1 MDLIPEPNL
10 NTDVNSW
17 LCEQLF
23 IQEKASKRLQEIR
36 STKLARAN
44 RARVPSSFAINDFVL
59 VHNKRWPQKR
69 FPKLGSQWQGPF
81 KVLKAHFNSLEVM
94 ASPSLGGLIDVST
107 QFCKKWQVENEMD
120 DPNFEIAEVD
130 DDVKD
135 NVQTNL
141 PSLENSNLDD
151 KTMST
156 QEQQELG
163 FYNMEKNLK
172 HKYRNGWKFS
182 VIWEN
187 FPPSASTWEPI
198 SNFCLLN
205 GSVNSVFKDFCLEN
219 GLTNILQKA
228 LSCQE

>member
-1 MDLIPEPNL
+1 
-10 NTDVNSW
+10 
-17 LCEQLF
+17 
-23 IQEKASKRLQEIR
+23 
-36 STKLARAN
+36 
-44 RARVPSSFAINDFVL
+44 
-59 VHNKRWPQKR
+59 
-69 FPKLGSQWQGPF
+69 
-81 KVLKAHFNSLEVM
+81 
-94 ASPSLGGLIDVST
+94 
-107 QFCKKWQVENEMD
+107 MD

-163 FYNMEKNLK
+163 FYNVEKILK
-172 HKYRNGWKFS
+172 HKYRNGWKFL

-198 SNFCLLN
+198 SNFCLPN
-205 GSVNSVFKDFCLEN
+205 GSVNSVFKDYCLEN